1 MLSLVRLHQNGAAY
15 GAADNFEAMI
25 WGAIVVLALM
35 IPLIAVVLDSHL
47 GRALAQR
54 LEPGRN
60 TPDDAVT
67 RRVTQLE
74 AEVDRLNGEL
84 LRLNEETVF
93 LHKLLESK
101 PAAHAELPPG
111 EQTR

>member
-1 MLSLVRLHQNGAAY
+1 
-15 GAADNFEAMI
+15 MI

-54 LEPGRN
+54 LEPGRS
-60 TPDDAVT
+60 TPDDGINK
-67 RRVTQLE
+67 RVAQLE
-74 AEVDRLNGEL
+74 TEVERLNGEL
-84 LRLNEETVF
+84 LRLNEETAF
-93 LHKLLESK
+93 LNKLLESK

-111 EQTR
+111 EQAR